1 MNAINFLKFN
11 SKNGF
16 FALSFLAVAFASCSK
31 SDDGYYD
38 LPEAAAVGVVHA
50 SAGLPALDVALDN
63 NRLGVSYFNYTDR
76 IEYFRA
82 YTGNRELKVYN
93 AGAATANP
101 LFTKA
106 LSFDAGK
113 YYTVFI
119 VDTAAK
125 MDAVSL
131 RDSTR
136 AAGMDSVRLRFANM
150 SPDAAGLDLYVK
162 GNATPVATN
171 ITYKKA
177 GNFFSYKAT
186 SNIIFELR
194 PTGQNTLLATLEPI
208 NLLRGNIYTIWCGG
222 YRAGSDAAGTR
233 IKLDAYAH

>member
-1 MNAINFLKFN
+1 MNAIKFFKFN
-11 SKNGF
+11 YRNSLLG
-16 FALSFLAVAFASCSK
+16 AGLLTLVLVSCSK
-31 SDDGYYD
+31 SNDDYYD
-38 LPEAAAVGVVHA
+38 LPDAAAVGVVHA

-82 YTGNRELKVYN
+82 YTGNREIKVYN
-93 AGAATANP
+93 AGAASANP
-101 LFTKA
+101 LFSKG

-131 RDSTR
+131 GDSTR
-136 AAGMDSVRLRFANM
+136 SAGQDSVRIRFANM
-150 SPDAAGLDLYVK
+150 SPDASGLDLYVK
-162 GNATPVATN
+162 GEANPIATN

-186 SNIIFELR
+186 FNIVFELR
-194 PTGQNTLLATLEPI
+194 PTGQNTLLATMEPI
-208 NLLRGNIYTIWCGG
+208 NLMRGNIYTIWSGG
-222 YRAGSDAAGTR
+222 YRAGSQATGTR
-233 IKLDAYAH
+233 IKLDAFAH